1 MEAIEEVL
9 KGLVARGLD
18 GARVFATI
26 FFRRVHVLSASR
38 GKMWDYEHDEPRE
51 ELQDPDSS
59 GLWRWLEGMI
69 AGEGRRPIGDPSP
82 FWSGSPPNLVMIH
95 LVFHFLLL
103 PVTFSFPYVLSLFVI
118 AGSWQAQVSP
128 SPQQGTGRGCSPSRA
143 TKEGRGEEE
152 EDSAPC
158 PGT

>member
-69 AGEGRRPIGDPSP
+69 AEETRRSIGGPSP
-82 FWSGSPPNLVMIH
+82 FWSGSPPNLVS
-95 LVFHFLLL
+95 VHFAFRFLSFPRISPSL
-103 PVTFSFPYVLSLFVI
+103 PVLPLFMFV
-118 AGSWQAQVSP
+118 GFCQAQISP
-128 SPQQGTGRGCSPSRA
+128 SPQQRAGGGYPPSR
-143 TKEGRGEEE
+143 TTEEG
-152 EDSAPC
+152 C
-158 PGT
+158 K